1 MKKIFFA
8 LVAILGLWSCVQEE
22 LPLGGNTIGSGE
34 GGYVELSVGVVL
46 PDMKEA
52 TRTMAVPAIERLH
65 LLVFDDNGLL
75 SEAVNAELDTT
86 QNTEWGETSA
96 PTYFKVKLARTDYK
110 RTIHFVAN
118 SPIANVKEYPMSTE
132 GNILTSLVV
141 SGQQDAYWQRVVLPY
156 GITGEQDKDDDGNVI
171 YVPTDDVKA
180 ALSNV
185 PLVRNNSRV
194 KVVNGLTSDSNKKQ
208 LADLQFVLVNIPA
221 SGTVVPFNNNS
232 GEFVNF
238 TADTNY
244 TALDAANY
252 DGFEPANRDLINN
265 TFTGG
270 ALNCENGTDWVTATA
285 DDNSGYQYLYE
296 RNQKL
301 EPAYVIVRGK
311 YDKDTAPTYYKID
324 IINSEGVSYNLLR
337 NIQYTV
343 NITNV
348 LGSGFATAEEAYNA
362 GPTNNLNFS
371 VETKNLLNLSDGESA
386 FYVEYT
392 QKVINQSGAT
402 VTLRYRYVTDL
413 STGAN
418 NSDAVVITK
427 GDGEVISGDIA
438 DGDGTTDDDGWNTMS
453 FTAGTIPAEGES
465 AKTQIV
471 TLTAGSFARNVE
483 FILTR
488 PYTLK
493 LDVPTKV
500 AAELGTP
507 VAATLELE
515 ERLPMGIFPLE
526 FVVVAENN
534 SLSPDATLNTLP
546 VVTGVNVDGTPG
558 GQHFGYKVT
567 YEWDQYYTVSGSVES
582 YNTIIPL
589 YFKTNMANSA
599 PEVGSADGTDC
610 YAYNQYHSCIPD
622 EFFNGDLYALS
633 LELAQTSVQYGQN
646 REIKATLRLPESIA
660 DADWTNNQYLD
671 FAINDS
677 NSTLELINV
686 ENGAQKVTIDGVTY
700 VRVLKS
706 TFDGGTRAFPL
717 TFKTTKFV
725 SATTITASND
735 NFTQA
740 SATLTNTGFGT
751 LGIEVTEGASL
762 LPGAG
767 QTVAV
772 AVTVPADAEAAFD
785 ENNELELTLTT
796 SAAYLA
802 NPETRASISGSG
814 TNFTV
819 VVSKDEYDNANG
831 STYNFAFTTTDGNTA
846 ATRTITVS
854 HPYLD
859 SASDQTTTAK
869 AAFTLTLSSTT
880 TTNAT
885 NGSVIHGSG
894 ENVTVTVTLP
904 DGLPASFFVDNALTF
919 NMSASSQYSD
929 FGGTNSGGDTLDSM
943 SKSASI
949 SKADYDSGIRIVEFK
964 MTTTTENVGYR
975 SFLSTSAKTTTITV
989 SNSNFDSKQVTFR
1002 TDGNTSDY

>member
-1 MKKIFFA
+1 MVTMKKIFFA
-8 LVAILGLWSCVQEE
+8 LVAIFGLWSCVQEE
-22 LPLGGNTIGSGE
+22 LPAGGNTVGSGE

-52 TRTMAVPAIERLH
+52 TRTMAAPAIERLH

-118 SPIANVKEYPMSTE
+118 SPIANVMDYPMSTE

-141 SGQQDAYWQRVVLPY
+141 SGEQDAYWQRVVLPN
-156 GITGEQDKDDDGNVI
+156 GITGTQGKDANDNVI
-171 YVPTDDVKA
+171 YVPTDEVKA

-194 KVVNGLTSDSNKKQ
+194 KVVNALTSDKKQ
-208 LADLQFVLVNIPA
+208 LRELAFVLVNIPA

-238 TADTNY
+238 TADTDY

-270 ALNCENGTDWVTATA
+270 VLNCENGTAWVTATA
-285 DDNSGYQYLYE
+285 DVNSGYHYLYE

-301 EPAYVIVRGK
+301 EPAYVIVRGI
-311 YDKDTAPTYYKID
+311 YDTDTTPTYYKID

-493 LDVPTKV
+493 LDVPDKV
-500 AAELGTP
+500 GDNLGSS
-507 VAATLELE
+507 VISSLILE

-534 SLSPDATLNTLP
+534 SLSPDAELNTLP
-546 VVTGVNVDGTPG
+546 VVTGVKVDGTPG

-567 YEWDQYYTVSGSVES
+567 YEWDQYYTVSGGVES
-582 YNTIIPL
+582 YNTTIPL
-589 YFKTNMANSA
+589 YFKTNMAQSS
-599 PEVGSADGTDC
+599 PLYTEKSTVEGIDC
-610 YAYNQYHSCIPD
+610 YAYNQYHSIAND
-622 EFFNGDLYALS
+622 EYWIHKLYGLS
-633 LELAQTSVQYGQN
+633 LSVSNFTESTATTSFQLNTSNQTVTWPDSGYFDFDILSDHTLTNVTDINGVAVSGASIVN
-646 REIKATLRLPESIA
+646 SGKTLRITQA
-660 DADWTNNQYLD
+660 AYN
-671 FAINDS
+671 A
-677 NSTLELINV
+677 
-686 ENGAQKVTIDGVTY
+686 
-700 VRVLKS
+700 VRNY
-706 TFDGGTRAFPL
+706 TL
-717 TFKTTKFV
+717 TF
-725 SATTITASND
+725 SAPNITGTTITISNAE
-735 NFTQA
+735 FGMA
-740 SATLTNTGFGT
+740 SATVQKPKVSWSIGNVSSRSGT
-751 LGIEVTEGASL
+751 ITITL
-762 LPGAG
+762 
-767 QTVAV
+767 
-772 AVTVPADAEAAFD
+772 ADAISFPVSVTITATEVS
-785 ENNELELTLTT
+785 NTTLTIGG
-796 SAAYLA
+796 
-802 NPETRASISGSG
+802 RSISTNGTYTIDLGSNGNTTVDIRATTTSYNG
-814 TNFTV
+814 TRRFTL
-819 VVSKDEYDNANG
+819 SLNGDNVDISPATITK
-831 STYNFAFTTTDGNTA
+831 TYN
-846 ATRTITVS
+846 
-854 HPYLD
+854 Y
-859 SASDQTTTAK
+859 
-869 AAFTLTLSSTT
+869 
-880 TTNAT
+880 
-885 NGSVIHGSG
+885 GSY
-894 ENVTVTVTLP
+894 
-904 DGLPASFFVDNALTF
+904 
-919 NMSASSQYSD
+919 Q
-929 FGGTNSGGDTLDSM
+929 
-943 SKSASI
+943 
-949 SKADYDSGIRIVEFK
+949 
-964 MTTTTENVGYR
+964 
-975 SFLSTSAKTTTITV
+975 
-989 SNSNFDSKQVTFR
+989 
-1002 TDGNTSDY
+1002 

>member
-1 MKKIFFA
+1 M
-8 LVAILGLWSCVQEE
+8 
-22 LPLGGNTIGSGE
+22 GGNPVGSGE

-52 TRTMAVPAIERLH
+52 TRTMAAPAIERLH

-75 SEAVNAELDTT
+75 SEAVNAELDTA

-118 SPIANVKEYPMSTE
+118 SPIANVIDYPMSTE

-141 SGQQDAYWQRVVLPY
+141 SGQQDAYWQRVVLPH
-156 GITGEQDKDDDGNVI
+156 GITGTQDKDVDDNVI
-171 YVPTDDVKA
+171 YVPTEEVKK

-194 KVVNGLTSDSNKKQ
+194 KVVNALTSDKKQ
-208 LADLQFVLVNIPA
+208 LRNLEFVLVNIPA

-238 TADTNY
+238 TDDTDY
-244 TALDAANY
+244 AALDAANY

-270 ALNCENGTDWVTATA
+270 ALNCENGTAWVTATA
-285 DDNSGYQYLYE
+285 DVNSGYHYLYE

-301 EPAYVIVRGK
+301 EPAYVIVRGI
-311 YDKDTAPTYYKID
+311 YDTDTTPTYYKID
-324 IINSEGVSYNLLR
+324 IINDKGVSYNLLR

-402 VTLRYRYVTDL
+402 VTLRYRYVTNL
-413 STGAN
+413 STSAN
-418 NSDAVVITK
+418 NTDAVVITK
-427 GDGEVISGDIA
+427 GEGEVISGDIA
-438 DGDGTTDDDGWNTMS
+438 DGDGTTDGDGWNTMS

-500 AAELGTP
+500 AAGLGSP

-546 VVTGVNVDGTPG
+546 VVTGLNVDGTPG

-567 YEWDQYYTVSGSVES
+567 YEWDQYYTVSGGVES

-589 YFKTNMANSA
+589 YFKTNMADSA

-610 YAYNQYHSCIPD
+610 YAYNQYHNIATD
-622 EFFNGDLYALS
+622 EFYNGDLYALS

-646 REIKATLRLPESIA
+646 REINATLRLPESIA
-660 DADWTNNQYLD
+660 GADWTNGQYLD
-671 FAINDS
+671 FAIKDS
-677 NSTLELINV
+677 NSTLKLINV
-686 ENGAQKVTIDGVTY
+686 ENGAQMVTIDGVTY

-706 TFDGGTRAFPL
+706 TFDGGTRVFPL
-717 TFKTTKFV
+717 TFNTTKFR

-740 SATLTNTGFGT
+740 SATLTNTGFGP
-751 LGIEVTEGASL
+751 LGIEVTEGDTL

-772 AVTVPADAEAAFD
+772 AVTVPAGAEAAF
-785 ENNELELTLTT
+785 ENNQLELTLTT

-802 NPETRASISGSG
+802 GPTTRASIDGSG
-814 TNFTV
+814 TIFKV
-819 VVSKDEYDNANG
+819 VVLKEEYNNATG
-831 STYNFAFTTTDGNTA
+831 STYSFDFTTTAGNTPGG
-846 ATRTITVS
+846 RTITVS
-854 HPYLD
+854 HPYDYLVK
-859 SASDQTTTAK
+859 AEATTTTSKYSSFPWSVTNSVASQGNGTLTLELPAGLSK
-869 AAFTLTLSSTT
+869 DMFPLTFKVRASTSYTEVTIAGTRLGSRTSRNSSGEKDLIVDYDTYSQNNTIGFTYSPRARGTNYSCSFTLTLTSDLFES
-880 TTNAT
+880 
-885 NGSVIHGSG
+885 
-894 ENVTVTVTLP
+894 P
-904 DGLPASFFVDNALTF
+904 DDITKT
-919 NMSASSQYSD
+919 Y
-929 FGGTNSGGDTLDSM
+929 SGGS
-943 SKSASI
+943 
-949 SKADYDSGIRIVEFK
+949 Y
-964 MTTTTENVGYR
+964 
-975 SFLSTSAKTTTITV
+975 
-989 SNSNFDSKQVTFR
+989 Q
-1002 TDGNTSDY
+1002 

>member
-1 MKKIFFA
+1 MVTMKKIFFA
-8 LVAILGLWSCVQEE
+8 LVAIFGLWSCVQEE
-22 LPLGGNTIGSGE
+22 LPAGGNTVGNGE

-52 TRTMAVPAIERLH
+52 TRTLAAPAIERLH

-75 SEAVNAELDTT
+75 SEAVNAELDTA
-86 QNTEWGETSA
+86 QNTEWGETSD

-118 SPIANVKEYPMSTE
+118 SPIANVMDYPMSTE

-141 SGQQDAYWQRVVLPY
+141 SGEQDAYWQRVVLPN
-156 GITGEQDKDDDGNVI
+156 GITGTQGKDANDNVI
-171 YVPTDDVKA
+171 YVPTDEVVN
-180 ALSNV
+180 ALTNV

-194 KVVNGLTSDSNKKQ
+194 KVVNALTSDKKQ
-208 LADLQFVLVNIPA
+208 LANLQFVLVNIPA

-232 GEFVNF
+232 GEFVDF
-238 TADTNY
+238 KDDTDY
-244 TALDAANY
+244 AALDAANY
-252 DGFEPANRDLINN
+252 DGFEPANRNLINN

-285 DDNSGYQYLYE
+285 DDNSGYHYLYE

-301 EPAYVIVRGK
+301 EPAYVIVRGI
-311 YDKDTAPTYYKID
+311 YDTDTTPTYYKID
-324 IINSEGVSYNLLR
+324 IINDKGESYNLLR

-438 DGDGTTDDDGWNTMS
+438 DGDDTTDGDGWNTMS

-500 AAELGTP
+500 AAELGKP

-567 YEWDQYYTVSGSVES
+567 YEWDQYYTVSGGVES

-589 YFKTNMANSA
+589 YFKTNMADSA

-610 YAYNQYHSCIPD
+610 YAYNQYHNIATD

-633 LELAQTSVQYGQN
+633 LELATASVQYGLN
-646 REIKATLRLPESIA
+646 REFKATLRLPESIA
-660 DADWTNNQYLD
+660 DADWTDGQYLD

-717 TFKTTKFV
+717 TFKTTKFI

-751 LGIEVTEGASL
+751 LAIEVTEGDTL

-772 AVTVPADAEAAFD
+772 DVTVPDGAEAAF
-785 ENNELELTLTT
+785 ENDQLELTLTT

-802 NPETRASISGSG
+802 DPETRAEISGSG
-814 TNFTV
+814 STTFKV
-819 VVSKDEYDNANG
+819 VVLKSEYNNATG
-831 STYNFAFTTTDGNTA
+831 STYSFDFTTTAGNTA

-859 SASDQTTTAK
+859 SASAQTTTSKHK
-869 AAFTLTLSSTT
+869 ATWTTDATSYTIARYADVDVKISVTLPTGLPESMFGTSGLVIQITGSVGTDVTLSAVSGSIITKSGNTGNNYIMTIPYATYLSSNVIHGDINVYNGRRDRSSTSFGFTLSSDDFDFDPS
-880 TTNAT
+880 
-885 NGSVIHGSG
+885 GSV
-894 ENVTVTVTLP
+894 
-904 DGLPASFFVDNALTF
+904 TF
-919 NMSASSQYSD
+919 NKAGDS
-929 FGGTNSGGDTLDSM
+929 TNF
-943 SKSASI
+943 
-949 SKADYDSGIRIVEFK
+949 IR
-964 MTTTTENVGYR
+964 
-975 SFLSTSAKTTTITV
+975 
-989 SNSNFDSKQVTFR
+989 Q
-1002 TDGNTSDY
+1002 

>member
-1 MKKIFFA
+1 M
-8 LVAILGLWSCVQEE
+8 
-22 LPLGGNTIGSGE
+22 GGNIVGNGE

-52 TRTMAVPAIERLH
+52 TRTLAAPAIERLH

-118 SPIANVKEYPMSTE
+118 SPIDNVTAYPMSTE

-141 SGQQDAYWQRVVLPY
+141 SGDQDAYWQRVVLPN
-156 GITGEQDKDDDGNVI
+156 GITGTQGKDANDNVI
-171 YVPTDDVKA
+171 YVPTDEVKK
-180 ALSNV
+180 ALTNV

-194 KVVNGLTSDSNKKQ
+194 KVVNALTSDKKQ

-221 SGTVVPFNNNS
+221 SGTVVPFNNNT

-238 TADTNY
+238 KDDTDY
-244 TALDAANY
+244 AALDAANY

-270 ALNCENGTDWVTATA
+270 VLNCENGTNWVTATA
-285 DDNSGYQYLYE
+285 DDNSGYHYLYE

-301 EPAYVIVRGK
+301 EPAYVIVRGR
-311 YDKDTAPTYYKID
+311 YDNDATPTYYKID
-324 IINSEGVSYNLLR
+324 IINNKGESYNLLR

-402 VTLRYRYVTDL
+402 VTLRYRYITNL

-418 NSDAVVITK
+418 NSDAVTITTDD
-427 GDGEVISGDIA
+427 DGEVISGDIA
-438 DGDGTTDDDGWNTMS
+438 DGDGTTDGDGWNTMS
-453 FTAGTIPAEGES
+453 FTAGTIPAEGQS

-488 PYTLK
+488 PYTLR

-567 YEWDQYYTVSGSVES
+567 YEWDQYYTVSGGVES

-622 EFFNGDLYALS
+622 EFYNGDLYTLS
-633 LELAQTSVQYGQN
+633 LEPATTSVQYGLN

-660 DADWTNNQYLD
+660 DADWTNGQYLD

-717 TFKTTKFV
+717 TFKTTKFR

-751 LGIEVTEGASL
+751 LAIEVTEGATL
-762 LPGAG
+762 VPGAG

-772 AVTVPADAEAAFD
+772 DVTVPAGAEAAF
-785 ENNELELTLTT
+785 ENDQLELTLTT
-796 SAAYLA
+796 SAAYLED
-802 NPETRASISGSG
+802 PETRAEISGSG
-814 TNFTV
+814 STTFKV
-819 VVSKDEYDNANG
+819 VVPKSEYNNATG
-831 STYNFAFTTTDGNTA
+831 STYSFDFTTTAGNTVG
-846 ATRTITVS
+846 TRTITVS
-854 HPYLD
+854 HPYDYMVKAEATTTTSKYSSFPWSVTNSVASQGSGTLTLELPTGLSED
-859 SASDQTTTAK
+859 MFPLTFEVSASTQYAQVTIAGTTLGNRNSYTSSGEKDLIVDYDTYRQSNIVEFTYSPRARGTSYTCK
-869 AAFTLTLSSTT
+869 FTLTLTSDLFES
-880 TTNAT
+880 
-885 NGSVIHGSG
+885 
-894 ENVTVTVTLP
+894 P
-904 DGLPASFFVDNALTF
+904 DAIT
-919 NMSASSQYSD
+919 MTYS
-929 FGGTNSGGDTLDSM
+929 
-943 SKSASI
+943 
-949 SKADYDSGIRIVEFK
+949 R
-964 MTTTTENVGYR
+964 
-975 SFLSTSAKTTTITV
+975 V
-989 SNSNFDSKQVTFR
+989 S
-1002 TDGNTSDY
+1002 GNTYTFQL

>member
-8 LVAILGLWSCVQEE
+8 LVAIFGLWSCVQEE
-22 LPLGGNTIGSGE
+22 LPAGGNTVGNGE

-52 TRTMAVPAIERLH
+52 TRTLAAPAIERLH

-75 SEAVNAELDTT
+75 SEAVNAELDTA
-86 QNTEWGETSA
+86 QNTEWGETSD

-118 SPIANVKEYPMSTE
+118 SPIANVMEYPMSTE

-141 SGQQDAYWQRVVLPY
+141 SGEQDAYWQRVVLPN
-156 GITGEQDKDDDGNVI
+156 GITGEQGKDDNDNVI
-171 YVPTDDVKA
+171 YVPTDEVKA

-194 KVVNGLTSDSNKKQ
+194 KVVNALTSDKKQ
-208 LADLQFVLVNIPA
+208 LRDLEFVLVNIPA

-232 GEFVNF
+232 GEFVDF
-238 TADTNY
+238 TDDTDY
-244 TALDAANY
+244 DALDAANY

-270 ALNCENGTDWVTATA
+270 NLNCENGTAWVTATA
-285 DDNSGYQYLYE
+285 ANADSGYHYLYE

-301 EPAYVIVRGK
+301 EPAYVIVRGI
-311 YDKDTAPTYYKID
+311 YDTDTTPTYYKID

-413 STGAN
+413 STGDN
-418 NSDAVVITK
+418 DSDAVKITTDD
-427 GDGEVISGDIA
+427 DGEVISGDIA
-438 DGDGTTDDDGWNTMS
+438 NGYDTTDGDGWNTMS
-453 FTAGTIPAEGES
+453 FTAGTIPAEGQS

-567 YEWDQYYTVSGSVES
+567 YEWDQYYTVSGGVES

-622 EFFNGDLYALS
+622 EFYNGDLYTLS
-633 LELAQTSVQYGQN
+633 LEPATTSVQYGLN

-660 DADWTNNQYLD
+660 DPDWTNGQYLD

-717 TFKTTKFV
+717 TFKTTKFR

-735 NFTQA
+735 NFKQA

-751 LGIEVTEGASL
+751 LAIEVTDDTL

-772 AVTVPADAEAAFD
+772 AVTVPAGAEAAFESD
-785 ENNELELTLTT
+785 KLELTLTT
-796 SAAYLA
+796 SAAYLE
-802 NPETRASISGSG
+802 NPETRAEISGSG
-814 TNFTV
+814 STTFKV
-819 VVSKDEYDNANG
+819 VVPIGEYNNTTG
-831 STYNFAFTTTDGNTA
+831 STYNFAFTTTAGNTVG
-846 ATRTITVS
+846 TRTITVS
-854 HPYLD
+854 HPYD
-859 SASDQTTTAK
+859 YMVK
-869 AAFTLTLSSTT
+869 AEATT
-880 TTNAT
+880 TTSKYKAT
-885 NGSVIHGSG
+885 WTTDATSYTIERYADVDVEIS
-894 ENVTVTVTLP
+894 VTLP
-904 DGLPASFFVDNALTF
+904 TGLPESMFGTSGLVIQITGSVGTNVGLSPVSGSIITRSGYTGNNYIMTIPYATYKISNTVTGTINVSNDRKLSSSTSFGFALSSDDFDFDPSGRVTF
-919 NMSASSQYSD
+919 NKAGSSSV
-929 FGGTNSGGDTLDSM
+929 FT
-943 SKSASI
+943 
-949 SKADYDSGIRIVEFK
+949 
-964 MTTTTENVGYR
+964 
-975 SFLSTSAKTTTITV
+975 
-989 SNSNFDSKQVTFR
+989 KQE
-1002 TDGNTSDY
+1002 

>member
-1 MKKIFFA
+1 M
-8 LVAILGLWSCVQEE
+8 
-22 LPLGGNTIGSGE
+22 GGNTIGSGE

-52 TRTMAVPAIERLH
+52 TRTLAAPAIERLH

-75 SEAVNAELDTT
+75 SEAVNAELDTA

-118 SPIANVKEYPMSTE
+118 SPIANVMDYPMSTE

-141 SGQQDAYWQRVVLPY
+141 SGEQDAYWQRVVLPN
-156 GITGEQDKDDDGNVI
+156 GITGTQGKDDNNNVI

-238 TADTNY
+238 TADTDY

-270 ALNCENGTDWVTATA
+270 NLNCENSTDWVTATA
-285 DDNSGYQYLYE
+285 DDNSGYHYLYE

-301 EPAYVIVRGK
+301 EPAYVIVRGR
-311 YDKDTAPTYYKID
+311 YDNDTAPTYYKID

-402 VTLRYRYVTDL
+402 VTLRYRYVTNL

-418 NSDAVVITK
+418 NSDAVKITTDD
-427 GDGEVISGDIA
+427 DGEVISGDIA
-438 DGDGTTDDDGWNTMS
+438 NGYDTTDSDGWNTMS

-488 PYTLK
+488 PYTLR
-493 LDVPTKV
+493 LDVPDKV
-500 AAELGTP
+500 GDNLGSSIISS
-507 VAATLELE
+507 LILE

-534 SLSPDATLNTLP
+534 SLSPDAELNTLP
-546 VVTGVNVDGTPG
+546 VVTGVKVDGTPG

-567 YEWDQYYTVSGSVES
+567 YEWDQYYTVSGGVES
-582 YNTIIPL
+582 YNTTIPL
-589 YFKTNMANSA
+589 YFKTNMAQSS
-599 PEVGSADGTDC
+599 PLYTEKSTVEGIDC
-610 YAYNQYHSCIPD
+610 YAYNQYHSIAND
-622 EFFNGDLYALS
+622 EYWIHKLYGLS
-633 LELAQTSVQYGQN
+633 LSVSNFTESTATTSFQLNTSNQTVTWPDSGYFDFDILSDHTLIGVTDSNGNPVSGASYVNSG
-646 REIKATLRLPESIA
+646 KTLRITQA
-660 DADWTNNQYLD
+660 AYNAARNYT
-671 FAINDS
+671 
-677 NSTLELINV
+677 
-686 ENGAQKVTIDGVTY
+686 
-700 VRVLKS
+700 
-706 TFDGGTRAFPL
+706 L
-717 TFKTTKFV
+717 TF
-725 SATTITASND
+725 SAPSITGTTITISNAE
-735 NFTQA
+735 FGMA
-740 SATLTNTGFGT
+740 SATVQKPKVSWSIGNVSGNSGT
-751 LGIEVTEGASL
+751 ITFTLADATSFPVSVTITATEVTR
-762 LPGAG
+762 
-767 QTVAV
+767 T
-772 AVTVPADAEAAFD
+772 
-785 ENNELELTLTT
+785 TLTIGGESIST
-796 SAAYLA
+796 NGTYTIDLGSNGNTTVNIRATTNGNGTRRFTLSLKGD
-802 NPETRASISGSG
+802 NVDISPETITKTYQSYGYGGS
-814 TNFTV
+814 
-819 VVSKDEYDNANG
+819 Y
-831 STYNFAFTTTDGNTA
+831 
-846 ATRTITVS
+846 
-854 HPYLD
+854 
-859 SASDQTTTAK
+859 Q
-869 AAFTLTLSSTT
+869 
-880 TTNAT
+880 
-885 NGSVIHGSG
+885 
-894 ENVTVTVTLP
+894 
-904 DGLPASFFVDNALTF
+904 
-919 NMSASSQYSD
+919 
-929 FGGTNSGGDTLDSM
+929 
-943 SKSASI
+943 
-949 SKADYDSGIRIVEFK
+949 
-964 MTTTTENVGYR
+964 
-975 SFLSTSAKTTTITV
+975 
-989 SNSNFDSKQVTFR
+989 
-1002 TDGNTSDY
+1002 

>member
-1 MKKIFFA
+1 MVTMKKIFFA
-8 LVAILGLWSCVQEE
+8 LVAIFGLWSCVQEE
-22 LPLGGNTIGSGE
+22 LPAGGNTVGSGE
-34 GGYVELSVGVVL
+34 GGYVEVGFSVVL

-52 TRTMAVPAIERLH
+52 TRTLAAPAIERLH

-118 SPIANVKEYPMSTE
+118 SPIANVIDYPMSTE

-141 SGQQDAYWQRVVLPY
+141 SGQQDAYWQRVVLPN
-156 GITGEQDKDDDGNVI
+156 GITGTQDTDDNGNVI
-171 YVPTDDVKA
+171 YVPTDEVKA

-238 TADTNY
+238 TADTDY

-270 ALNCENGTDWVTATA
+270 NLNCENSTDWVTATA
-285 DDNSGYQYLYE
+285 DDNSGYHYLYE

-301 EPAYVIVRGK
+301 EPAYVIVRGR
-311 YDKDTAPTYYKID
+311 YDNDTAPTYYKID

-402 VTLRYRYVTDL
+402 VTLRYRYVTNL

-418 NSDAVVITK
+418 NTDAVTITK

-438 DGDGTTDDDGWNTMS
+438 DGDSTTDGDGWNTMS

-488 PYTLK
+488 PYTLR

-567 YEWDQYYTVSGSVES
+567 YEWDQYYTVSGGVES

-622 EFFNGDLYALS
+622 EFFNGDLYTLS
-633 LELAQTSVQYGQN
+633 LELATTSVQYGQN

-660 DADWTNNQYLD
+660 DTDWTNGQYLD
-671 FAINDS
+671 FAIKDS

-700 VRVLKS
+700 VRVLKT
-706 TFDGGTRAFPL
+706 TFAGGTRAFPL
-717 TFKTTKFV
+717 TFNTTKFR

-751 LGIEVTEGASL
+751 LGISVTEGATL
-762 LPGAG
+762 VPGAG
-767 QTVAV
+767 QSVAV
-772 AVTVPADAEAAFD
+772 AVTVPAGAEAAFESD
-785 ENNELELTLTT
+785 KLELTLTT
-796 SAAYLA
+796 SAAYLDLA
-802 NPETRASISGSG
+802 TRAATIEKTSN
-814 TNFTV
+814 TTFKV
-819 VVSKDEYDNANG
+819 VVPKSDYDNG
-831 STYNFAFTTTDGNTA
+831 TREFTFTFTTTAGNTVG
-846 ATRTITVS
+846 TRTITVS
-854 HPYLD
+854 HPYD
-859 SASDQTTTAK
+859 YMVK
-869 AAFTLTLSSTT
+869 AEATT
-880 TTNAT
+880 TTSKYSIDWTMPQTITNSNSTTSTVTINLPESAKNAT
-885 NGSVIHGSG
+885 YPLEFTLSLTNLSNST
-894 ENVTVTVTLP
+894 TVYVNNT
-904 DGLPASFFVDNALTF
+904 
-919 NMSASSQYSD
+919 Q
-929 FGGTNSGGDTLDSM
+929 
-943 SKSASI
+943 I
-949 SKADYDSGIRIVEFK
+949 
-964 MTTTTENVGYR
+964 TT
-975 SFLSTSAKTTTITV
+975 STSYTLTVESYPSNGEVQFTIRAYNRNSTNRRFTIQLSSDLFETLTTSYLKTT
-989 SNSNFDSKQVTFR
+989 SNGNFEKQ
-1002 TDGNTSDY
+1002 

>member
-1 MKKIFFA
+1 MVTMKKIFFA

-22 LPLGGNTIGSGE
+22 LPAGGNTVGSGE

-52 TRTMAVPAIERLH
+52 TRTLAAPAIERLH

-75 SEAVNAELDTT
+75 SEAVNAELDTA
-86 QNTEWGETSA
+86 QNTEWGETSD

-118 SPIANVKEYPMSTE
+118 SPIDNVTAYPMSTE

-141 SGQQDAYWQRVVLPY
+141 SGEQDAYWQRVVLPN
-156 GITGEQDKDDDGNVI
+156 GITGTQGKDANDNVI
-171 YVPTDDVKA
+171 YVPTEEVVN

-194 KVVNGLTSDSNKKQ
+194 KVVNALTSDKKQ
-208 LADLQFVLVNIPA
+208 LANLQFVLVNIPA

-238 TADTNY
+238 TADTDY
-244 TALDAANY
+244 AELDAANY

-270 ALNCENGTDWVTATA
+270 NLNCENGTAWVTATA
-285 DDNSGYQYLYE
+285 ANADSGYHYLYE

-301 EPAYVIVRGK
+301 EPAYVIVRGQ
-311 YDKDTAPTYYKID
+311 YDTDTTPTYYKID
-324 IINSEGVSYNLLR
+324 IINDKGESYNLLR

-402 VTLRYRYVTDL
+402 VTLRYRYITDL

-418 NSDAVVITK
+418 KTDDVVITK
-427 GDGEVISGDIA
+427 GNGEVISGDIA
-438 DGDGTTDDDGWNTMS
+438 DGDDTTDGDGWNTMS

-488 PYTLK
+488 PYTLR

-567 YEWDQYYTVSGSVES
+567 YEWDQYYTVSGGVES

-589 YFKTNMANSA
+589 YFKTNMADSA

-610 YAYNQYHSCIPD
+610 YAYNQYHNIATD

-633 LELAQTSVQYGQN
+633 LELATASVQYGLN
-646 REIKATLRLPESIA
+646 REFKATLRLPESIA
-660 DADWTNNQYLD
+660 DADWTDGQYLD

-751 LGIEVTEGASL
+751 LGISVTEGDTL

-772 AVTVPADAEAAFD
+772 AVTVPAGAEAAF
-785 ENNELELTLTT
+785 ENDQLELTLTT
-796 SAAYLA
+796 SAAYLE

-814 TNFTV
+814 TTFKV
-819 VVSKDEYDNANG
+819 VVLKDEYNNATG
-831 STYNFAFTTTDGNTA
+831 STYSFAFTTTAGNTPGE
-846 ATRTITVS
+846 RSITVS

-859 SASDQTTTAK
+859 SAEATTTTSKYSSFPWSVTNSVASQGSGTLTLELP
-869 AAFTLTLSSTT
+869 AGLSEDMFPLTFEVNASAQYAQVTIAGTTLGSRNSSNSSGETELIVEYDTYIQNNTIGFTYSPRARGTNYTCTFTLTLTSDLFES
-880 TTNAT
+880 
-885 NGSVIHGSG
+885 
-894 ENVTVTVTLP
+894 P
-904 DGLPASFFVDNALTF
+904 DAIT
-919 NMSASSQYSD
+919 MTYS
-929 FGGTNSGGDTLDSM
+929 
-943 SKSASI
+943 
-949 SKADYDSGIRIVEFK
+949 R
-964 MTTTTENVGYR
+964 
-975 SFLSTSAKTTTITV
+975 V
-989 SNSNFDSKQVTFR
+989 S
-1002 TDGNTSDY
+1002 GNTYTFQL

>member
-8 LVAILGLWSCVQEE
+8 LVAIFGLWSCVQEE
-22 LPLGGNTIGSGE
+22 LPAGGNTVGNGE

-52 TRTMAVPAIERLH
+52 TRTLAAPAIERLH

-75 SEAVNAELDTT
+75 SEAVNAELDTA
-86 QNTEWGETSA
+86 QNTEWGETSE

-118 SPIANVKEYPMSTE
+118 SPIDNVMDYPMSTE

-141 SGQQDAYWQRVVLPY
+141 SGEQDAYWQRVVLPN
-156 GITGEQDKDDDGNVI
+156 GITGTQGKDANDNVI
-171 YVPTDDVKA
+171 YVPTDEVKA

-194 KVVNGLTSDSNKKQ
+194 KVVNALTSDKKQ
-208 LADLQFVLVNIPA
+208 LANLQFVLVNIPA

-238 TADTNY
+238 KDDTDY
-244 TALDAANY
+244 AALDAANY

-270 ALNCENGTDWVTATA
+270 ILNCENGTDWVTATA
-285 DDNSGYQYLYE
+285 DVNSGYHYLYE

-301 EPAYVIVRGK
+301 EPAYVIVCGT
-311 YDKDTAPTYYKID
+311 YDTDTTPTYYKID
-324 IINSEGVSYNLLR
+324 IINDKGVSYNLLR

-343 NITNV
+343 EITNV

-402 VTLRYRYVTDL
+402 VTLRYRYITDL

-567 YEWDQYYTVSGSVES
+567 YEWDQYYTVSGGVES

-589 YFKTNMANSA
+589 YFKTNMADSA

-610 YAYNQYHSCIPD
+610 YAYNQYHNIATD

-633 LELAQTSVQYGQN
+633 LELATTSVQYGLN
-646 REIKATLRLPESIA
+646 REFKATLRLPESIA
-660 DADWTNNQYLD
+660 DADWTDGQYLD

-717 TFKTTKFV
+717 TFKTTKFI

-751 LGIEVTEGASL
+751 LAIEVTEGDTL

-772 AVTVPADAEAAFD
+772 DVTVPAGAEAAF
-785 ENNELELTLTT
+785 ENDQLELTLTT
-796 SAAYLA
+796 SAAYLE
-802 NPETRASISGSG
+802 NPETRATISGSG
-814 TNFTV
+814 STTFKV
-819 VVSKDEYDNANG
+819 VVQKSEYDNANG

-854 HPYLD
+854 HPYDYLV
-859 SASDQTTTAK
+859 K
-869 AAFTLTLSSTT
+869 AEATT
-880 TTNAT
+880 TTSKYSIDWTMPQSITNSSNNSTTSTVTINLPESAKNAT
-885 NGSVIHGSG
+885 YPL
-894 ENVTVTVTLP
+894 EFTL
-904 DGLPASFFVDNALTF
+904 SLT
-919 NMSASSQYSD
+919 
-929 FGGTNSGGDTLDSM
+929 
-943 SKSASI
+943 SI
-949 SKADYDSGIRIVEFK
+949 SGSTYVYVNNTQITTSSSYTLTVESYPSNGEVQFTIRAYNNS
-964 MTTTTENVGYR
+964 TGTR
-975 SFLSTSAKTTTITV
+975 SFTIQLSSDLFETLTTSYSKTSRTG
-989 SNSNFDSKQVTFR
+989 NFVKQ
-1002 TDGNTSDY
+1002 

>member
-1 MKKIFFA
+1 M
-8 LVAILGLWSCVQEE
+8 
-22 LPLGGNTIGSGE
+22 GGNTVGNGE
-34 GGYVELSVGVVL
+34 GGYVEVGFSVVL

-52 TRTMAVPAIERLH
+52 TRTLAAPAIDRLH

-75 SEAVNAELDTT
+75 SEAVNAELDTA

-118 SPIANVKEYPMSTE
+118 SPIANVMEYPMSTE

-141 SGQQDAYWQRVVLPY
+141 SGQQDAYWQRVVLPN
-156 GITGEQDKDDDGNVI
+156 GITGTQGKDANNNVI
-171 YVPTDDVKA
+171 YVPTAEVKE

-194 KVVNGLTSDSNKKQ
+194 KVVNALTSDKKQ
-208 LADLQFVLVNIPA
+208 LRELAFVLVNIPA

-238 TADTNY
+238 TADTDY

-270 ALNCENGTDWVTATA
+270 NLNCENGTAWVTATA
-285 DDNSGYQYLYE
+285 DVNSGYHYLYE

-301 EPAYVIVRGK
+301 EPAYVIVRGI
-311 YDKDTAPTYYKID
+311 YDTDTTPTYYKID
-324 IINSEGVSYNLLR
+324 IINNEGVSYNLLR

-402 VTLRYRYVTDL
+402 VTLRYRYVTNL
-413 STGAN
+413 STGDDN
-418 NSDAVVITK
+418 TDAVVITK
-427 GDGEVISGDIA
+427 GVGEVISGDIA
-438 DGDGTTDDDGWNTMS
+438 DGDGTTDGDGWNTMS

-546 VVTGVNVDGTPG
+546 VVTGVNADGTPG

-567 YEWDQYYTVSGSVES
+567 YEWDQYYTVSGGVES

-622 EFFNGDLYALS
+622 EFYNGDLYTLS
-633 LELAQTSVQYGQN
+633 LELATTSVQYGQN

-660 DADWTNNQYLD
+660 DPDWTNEYLD

-700 VRVLKS
+700 VRVLKT

-717 TFKTTKFV
+717 TFNTTKFR

-751 LGIEVTEGASL
+751 LAIEVTEQL

-772 AVTVPADAEAAFD
+772 DVTVPAGAEAAFESD
-785 ENNELELTLTT
+785 KLELTLTT
-796 SAAYLA
+796 SAAYLE
-802 NPETRASISGSG
+802 NPETRAEISGSG
-814 TNFTV
+814 STTFKV
-819 VVSKDEYDNANG
+819 VVLKSEYNNTTG
-831 STYNFAFTTTDGNTA
+831 STYSFAFTTTAGNTVG
-846 ATRTITVS
+846 TRTITVS
-854 HPYLD
+854 HPYD
-859 SASDQTTTAK
+859 YMVK
-869 AAFTLTLSSTT
+869 AEATT
-880 TTNAT
+880 TTSKYKAT
-885 NGSVIHGSG
+885 WTTDATSYTIERFADVDVEIS
-894 ENVTVTVTLP
+894 VTLP
-904 DGLPASFFVDNALTF
+904 TGLPESMFGTSGLVIQITGSVGTNVGLSPVSGSIITRSGYTGNNYIMTIPYATYKISNTVTGTINVSNDRKLSSSTSFGFALSSDDFDFDPSGRVTF
-919 NMSASSQYSD
+919 NKPGNSSVFTRQ
-929 FGGTNSGGDTLDSM
+929 
-943 SKSASI
+943 
-949 SKADYDSGIRIVEFK
+949 
-964 MTTTTENVGYR
+964 
-975 SFLSTSAKTTTITV
+975 
-989 SNSNFDSKQVTFR
+989 
-1002 TDGNTSDY
+1002 

>member
-1 MKKIFFA
+1 MVTMKKIFFA

-22 LPLGGNTIGSGE
+22 LPAGGNTVGNGE

-52 TRTMAVPAIERLH
+52 TRTLAAPAIKRLH

-75 SEAVNAELDTT
+75 SEAVNAELDTA
-86 QNTEWGETSA
+86 QNTEWGETSD

-118 SPIANVKEYPMSTE
+118 SPIANVMDYPMSTE

-141 SGQQDAYWQRVVLPY
+141 SGEQDAYWQRVVLPN
-156 GITGEQDKDDDGNVI
+156 GITGEQGKDANDNVI
-171 YVPTDDVKA
+171 YVPTEEVVN

-194 KVVNGLTSDSNKKQ
+194 KVINALTSDKKQ

-238 TADTNY
+238 TDSTGYAE
-244 TALDAANY
+244 LDAANY
-252 DGFEPANRDLINN
+252 DGFEPANRVLINN

-270 ALNCENGTDWVTATA
+270 NLNCKNGTNWVTATA
-285 DDNSGYQYLYE
+285 DVNSGYHYLYE

-301 EPAYVIVRGK
+301 EPAYVIVRGI
-311 YDKDTAPTYYKID
+311 YDTDTTPTYYKID
-324 IINSEGVSYNLLR
+324 IINDKGESYNLLR

-402 VTLRYRYVTDL
+402 VTLRYRYITDL
-413 STGAN
+413 STGADN
-418 NSDAVVITK
+418 TDAVVITK

-438 DGDGTTDDDGWNTMS
+438 DGNDTTDGDGWNTMS

-488 PYTLK
+488 PYTLR
-493 LDVPTKV
+493 LDVPDKV
-500 AAELGTP
+500 GDKLGSS
-507 VAATLELE
+507 VISSLILE

-567 YEWDQYYTVSGSVES
+567 YEWDQYYTVSGGVES

-589 YFKTNMANSA
+589 YFKTNMAQSS
-599 PEVGSADGTDC
+599 PLYTEKLTVEGIDC
-610 YAYNQYHSCIPD
+610 YAYNQYHSIANDEYWIHMLYGLRLAVSTYTESTATTSFQLNTSNQTITWPD
-622 EFFNGDLYALS
+622 SGYFDFDILSDHTLTNVTDSNGDTVSGAS
-633 LELAQTSVQYGQN
+633 IVNSG
-646 REIKATLRLPESIA
+646 KTLRITQTAYNAARNYTLTFSAPNILGTTIAINNAEFGAASATVQKPKVTWQFSGLESSSSGYSYMNSGDDYTLRISLPENVTAAQLSGLQIDVDSYRTTVRIA
-660 DADWTNNQYLD
+660 GNT
-671 FAINDS
+671 INDGGS
-677 NSTLELINV
+677 YILTITDTNIA
-686 ENGAQKVTIDGVTY
+686 NGYVDVT
-700 VRVLKS
+700 
-706 TFDGGTRAFPL
+706 
-717 TFKTTKFV
+717 V
-725 SATTITASND
+725 SATMG
-735 NFTQA
+735 
-740 SATLTNTGFGT
+740 NTYT
-751 LGIEVTEGASL
+751 GAY
-762 LPGAG
+762 
-767 QTVAV
+767 
-772 AVTVPADAEAAFD
+772 F
-785 ENNELELTLTT
+785 NLTLT
-796 SAAYLA
+796 
-802 NPETRASISGSG
+802 G
-814 TNFTV
+814 
-819 VVSKDEYDNANG
+819 
-831 STYNFAFTTTDGNTA
+831 
-846 ATRTITVS
+846 
-854 HPYLD
+854 
-859 SASDQTTTAK
+859 
-869 AAFTLTLSSTT
+869 
-880 TTNAT
+880 
-885 NGSVIHGSG
+885 
-894 ENVTVTVTLP
+894 P
-904 DGLPASFFVDNALTF
+904 DGVDMPSPLNF
-919 NMSASSQYSD
+919 
-929 FGGTNSGGDTLDSM
+929 
-943 SKSASI
+943 SI
-949 SKADYDSGIRIVEFK
+949 
-964 MTTTTENVGYR
+964 
-975 SFLSTSAKTTTITV
+975 
-989 SNSNFDSKQVTFR
+989 NSNRRYELID
-1002 TDGNTSDY
+1002 

>member
-1 MKKIFFA
+1 MVTMKKIFFA
-8 LVAILGLWSCVQEE
+8 LVAIFGLWSCVQEE
-22 LPLGGNTIGSGE
+22 LPAGGNTVGSGE

-52 TRTMAVPAIERLH
+52 TRSMTSPEITSLH

-75 SEAVNAELDTT
+75 SEAVNAELDTA
-86 QNTEWGETSA
+86 QNTEWGETSD

-118 SPIANVKEYPMSTE
+118 SPIDNVIDYPMSTE

-141 SGQQDAYWQRVVLPY
+141 SGEQDAYWQRVVLSN
-156 GITGEQDKDDDGNVI
+156 GITGTQGEDANGNVI
-171 YVPTDDVKA
+171 YVPTDEVKA

-185 PLVRNNSRV
+185 PLVRNYSRV
-194 KVVNGLTSDSNKKQ
+194 KVVNALTSDKKQ
-208 LADLQFVLVNIPA
+208 LRNLQFVLVNIPA

-238 TADTNY
+238 TADTDY
-244 TALDAANY
+244 AKLDEANY

-270 ALNCENGTDWVTATA
+270 ALNCENGTAWVTATA
-285 DDNSGYQYLYE
+285 DVNSGYHYLYE

-301 EPAYVIVRGK
+301 EPAYVIVSGI
-311 YDKDTAPTYYKID
+311 YDTDTTPTYYKID
-324 IINSEGVSYNLLR
+324 IINDKGESYNLLR

-402 VTLRYRYVTDL
+402 VTLRYRYITDL
-413 STGAN
+413 STGDDN
-418 NSDAVVITK
+418 TDAVVITK
-427 GDGEVISGDIA
+427 GEGEVISGDIA
-438 DGDGTTDDDGWNTMS
+438 DGDDTTDGDGWNTMS

-567 YEWDQYYTVSGSVES
+567 YEWDQYYTVSGGVES

-589 YFKTNMANSA
+589 YFKTNMADSA

-610 YAYNQYHSCIPD
+610 YAYNQYHNIATD
-622 EFFNGDLYALS
+622 EFYNGDLYALS
-633 LELAQTSVQYGQN
+633 LELASASVQYGLN
-646 REIKATLRLPESIA
+646 REINATLRLPESIA
-660 DADWTNNQYLD
+660 DADWTNGQYLD
-671 FAINDS
+671 FAINDI

-700 VRVLKS
+700 VRVLKT
-706 TFDGGTRAFPL
+706 TFVDDGIRAFSL
-717 TFKTTKFV
+717 TFKTTKFR

-751 LGIEVTEGASL
+751 LGIEVTEGDTL

-772 AVTVPADAEAAFD
+772 AVTVPAGAEAAFD

-796 SAAYLA
+796 SAAYLE

-814 TNFTV
+814 TTFKV
-819 VVSKDEYDNANG
+819 VVQKSEYDNNTG
-831 STYNFAFTTTDGNTA
+831 STYLFAFTTTAGNTA

-859 SASDQTTTAK
+859 SASATTTTSKHKITWTTDATSYTIERY
-869 AAFTLTLSSTT
+869 ADVDVEISVTLPTGLPESMFGTSGLEIQIAGSVGTNVTLSAVSGSIITRSGYTGNNYIMTIPYATYKISNTVTGTINVYNGRRDGSTTSFGFTLSSDDFDFDPS
-880 TTNAT
+880 
-885 NGSVIHGSG
+885 GSV
-894 ENVTVTVTLP
+894 
-904 DGLPASFFVDNALTF
+904 TF
-919 NMSASSQYSD
+919 N
-929 FGGTNSGGDTLDSM
+929 
-943 SKSASI
+943 
-949 SKADYDSGIRIVEFK
+949 KA
-964 MTTTTENVGYR
+964 
-975 SFLSTSAKTTTITV
+975 A
-989 SNSNFDSKQVTFR
+989 
-1002 TDGNTSDY
+1002 NTAVFTRQ

>member
-1 MKKIFFA
+1 M
-8 LVAILGLWSCVQEE
+8 
-22 LPLGGNTIGSGE
+22 GGNTVGSGE

-52 TRTMAVPAIERLH
+52 TRTLAAPAIKRLH

-75 SEAVNAELDTT
+75 SEAVNAELDTA
-86 QNTEWGETSA
+86 QNTEWGETSD

-118 SPIANVKEYPMSTE
+118 SPIANVMDYPMSTE

-141 SGQQDAYWQRVVLPY
+141 SGEQDAYWQRVVLPN
-156 GITGEQDKDDDGNVI
+156 GITGTQGKDANDNVI
-171 YVPTDDVKA
+171 YVPTDEVKK
-180 ALSNV
+180 ALTNV

-194 KVVNGLTSDSNKKQ
+194 KVVNALTEDKKQ
-208 LADLQFVLVNIPA
+208 LRNLEFVLVNIPA

-232 GEFVNF
+232 GEFVDF
-238 TADTNY
+238 KDDTDY
-244 TALDAANY
+244 AKLDAANY

-270 ALNCENGTDWVTATA
+270 ILNCENGTAWVTATA
-285 DDNSGYQYLYE
+285 DVNSGYHYLYE

-301 EPAYVIVRGK
+301 EPAYVIVRGI
-311 YDKDTAPTYYKID
+311 YDTDTTPTYYKID
-324 IINSEGVSYNLLR
+324 IINDKGESYNLLR

-402 VTLRYRYVTDL
+402 VTLRYRYVTNL

-418 NSDAVVITK
+418 NTDAVVITK

-438 DGDGTTDDDGWNTMS
+438 DGDGTTDGDGWNTMS
-453 FTAGTIPAEGES
+453 FTAGTIPAEGQS

-546 VVTGVNVDGTPG
+546 VVTGVNADGTPG

-567 YEWDQYYTVSGSVES
+567 YEWDQYYTVSGGVES

-622 EFFNGDLYALS
+622 EFYNGDLYALS
-633 LELAQTSVQYGQN
+633 LELATTSVQYGLN

-660 DADWTNNQYLD
+660 DPDWTNGQYLD

-717 TFKTTKFV
+717 TFKTTKFR

-751 LGIEVTEGASL
+751 LGISVTDDTL

-772 AVTVPADAEAAFD
+772 DVTVPAGAEAAF
-785 ENNELELTLTT
+785 ENDQLELTLTT
-796 SAAYLA
+796 SAAYLE
-802 NPETRASISGSG
+802 NPETRAEISGSG
-814 TNFTV
+814 STTFKV
-819 VVSKDEYDNANG
+819 VVPIGEYNNTTG
-831 STYNFAFTTTDGNTA
+831 STYSFDFTTTAGNTPGG
-846 ATRTITVS
+846 RTITVS
-854 HPYLD
+854 HPYDYMVKAEATTTTSKYSSFPWSVTNSVASQGSGTLTLELPTGLSED
-859 SASDQTTTAK
+859 MFPLTFEVSASTQYAQVTIAGTTLGNRNSYTSSGEKDLIVDYDTYRQSNIVEFTYSPRARGTSYTCK
-869 AAFTLTLSSTT
+869 FTLTLTSDLFES
-880 TTNAT
+880 
-885 NGSVIHGSG
+885 
-894 ENVTVTVTLP
+894 P
-904 DGLPASFFVDNALTF
+904 DAIT
-919 NMSASSQYSD
+919 MTYS
-929 FGGTNSGGDTLDSM
+929 
-943 SKSASI
+943 
-949 SKADYDSGIRIVEFK
+949 R
-964 MTTTTENVGYR
+964 
-975 SFLSTSAKTTTITV
+975 V
-989 SNSNFDSKQVTFR
+989 S
-1002 TDGNTSDY
+1002 GNTYTFQL

>member
-8 LVAILGLWSCVQEE
+8 LVAIFGLWSCVQEE
-22 LPLGGNTIGSGE
+22 LPAGGNTVGNGE

-52 TRTMAVPAIERLH
+52 TRTMAAPAIERLH

-75 SEAVNAELDTT
+75 SEAVNAELDTA
-86 QNTEWGETSA
+86 QNTEWGETSE

-118 SPIANVKEYPMSTE
+118 SPIANVMDYPMSTE

-141 SGQQDAYWQRVVLPY
+141 SGEQDAYWQRVVLPH
-156 GITGEQDKDDDGNVI
+156 GITGTQGEDANGNVI
-171 YVPTDDVKA
+171 YVPTDEVKE
-180 ALSNV
+180 ALTNV

-194 KVVNGLTSDSNKKQ
+194 KVVNALTSDKTQ
-208 LADLQFVLVNIPA
+208 LRELAFVLVNIPA

-238 TADTNY
+238 TADTDY
-244 TALDAANY
+244 AELDAANY

-270 ALNCENGTDWVTATA
+270 DLNCENSTAWVTATA
-285 DDNSGYQYLYE
+285 ANANSGYHYLYE

-301 EPAYVIVRGK
+301 EPAYVIVRGI
-311 YDKDTAPTYYKID
+311 YGTDTTPTYYKID
-324 IINSEGVSYNLLR
+324 IINDKGVSYNLLR

-348 LGSGFATAEEAYNA
+348 IGSGFATAEEAYNA

-402 VTLRYRYVTDL
+402 VTLRYRYITNL
-413 STGAN
+413 STSAN
-418 NSDAVVITK
+418 NTDAVVITK
-427 GDGEVISGDIA
+427 GEGEVISGDIA
-438 DGDGTTDDDGWNTMS
+438 DGDNTTDGYGWNTMS

-488 PYTLK
+488 PYTFK
-493 LDVPTKV
+493 LDVPKKV
-500 AAELGTP
+500 AAELGSP

-546 VVTGVNVDGTPG
+546 VVTGLNVDGTPG

-567 YEWDQYYTVSGSVES
+567 YEWDQYYSVSGSVES

-589 YFKTNMANSA
+589 YFKTNMADSA

-610 YAYNQYHSCIPD
+610 YAYNQYHNIATD
-622 EFFNGDLYALS
+622 EFYNGDLYALS
-633 LELAQTSVQYGQN
+633 LELASTSVQYGLN

-660 DADWTNNQYLD
+660 GADWTNGQYLD
-671 FAINDS
+671 FAIKDS
-677 NSTLELINV
+677 NSTLKLINV
-686 ENGAQKVTIDGVTY
+686 ENGAQMVTIDGVTY

-706 TFDGGTRAFPL
+706 TFDGGTRVFPL
-717 TFKTTKFV
+717 TFNTTKFR

-740 SATLTNTGFGT
+740 SATLTNTGLGT
-751 LGIEVTEGASL
+751 LGIEVTEGDTL

-772 AVTVPADAEAAFD
+772 EVTVPAGAEAAF
-785 ENNELELTLTT
+785 ENDKLELTLTT
-796 SAAYLA
+796 SAAYLE

-814 TNFTV
+814 TIFKV
-819 VVSKDEYDNANG
+819 VVQKSEYDNATG
-831 STYNFAFTTTDGNTA
+831 STYSFDFTTTAGNTA

-854 HPYLD
+854 HPYDYLEEA
-859 SASDQTTTAK
+859 SAQTTTSK
-869 AAFTLTLSSTT
+869 YSGMGWTLGTLT
-880 TTNAT
+880 
-885 NGSVIHGSG
+885 SG
-894 ENVTVTVTLP
+894 TSGNILISLP
-904 DGLPASFFVDNALTF
+904 TE
-919 NMSASSQYSD
+919 
-929 FGGTNSGGDTLDSM
+929 LD
-943 SKSASI
+943 
-949 SKADYDSGIRIVEFK
+949 DSLFPLR
-964 MTTTTENVGYR
+964 
-975 SFLSTSAKTTTITV
+975 LTITV
-989 SNSNFDSKQVTFR
+989 TAKSRTNLYINNSGNLGANSSVTIDVSKDAYDGSKTISVPITATATNSRQSSSFTISLASDILSSPSNIQKTKNSSSNSYQ
-1002 TDGNTSDY
+1002 

>member
-8 LVAILGLWSCVQEE
+8 LVAIFGLWSCVQEE
-22 LPLGGNTIGSGE
+22 LPAGGNTVGNGE

-52 TRTMAVPAIERLH
+52 TRTLAAPAIERLH

-86 QNTEWGETSA
+86 QNTEWGETSE

-118 SPIANVKEYPMSTE
+118 SPIANVMDYPMSTE

-141 SGQQDAYWQRVVLPY
+141 SGEQDAYWQRVVLPN
-156 GITGEQDKDDDGNVI
+156 GITGTQGKDANDNVI
-171 YVPTDDVKA
+171 YVPTDEVKK
-180 ALSNV
+180 ALTNV

-194 KVVNGLTSDSNKKQ
+194 KVVNALTSDKKQ
-208 LADLQFVLVNIPA
+208 LANLQFVLVNIPA

-238 TADTNY
+238 TADTDY

-270 ALNCENGTDWVTATA
+270 NLNCENGTAWVTATA
-285 DDNSGYQYLYE
+285 DDNSGYHYLYE

-301 EPAYVIVRGK
+301 EPAYVIVRGI
-311 YDKDTAPTYYKID
+311 YDTDTTPTYYKID

-418 NSDAVVITK
+418 NSDAVTITTDD
-427 GDGEVISGDIA
+427 DGEVISGDIA
-438 DGDGTTDDDGWNTMS
+438 NGYDTTDGDGWNTMS

-488 PYTLK
+488 PYTLR
-493 LDVPTKV
+493 LDVPDKV
-500 AAELGTP
+500 GDKLGSS
-507 VAATLELE
+507 VISSLILE

-534 SLSPDATLNTLP
+534 SLSPDAELNTLP

-567 YEWDQYYTVSGSVES
+567 YEWDQYYTVSGGVES
-582 YNTIIPL
+582 YNTTIPL
-589 YFKTNMANSA
+589 YFKTNMAQSS
-599 PEVGSADGTDC
+599 PLYTEKSTVEGIDC
-610 YAYNQYHSCIPD
+610 YAYNQYHSIANDEYWIHKLYGLSLSVSNFTESTATTSFQLNTSNQTITWPD
-622 EFFNGDLYALS
+622 SGYFDFDILSDHTLTGVTDSNGDAVIGAS
-633 LELAQTSVQYGQN
+633 IENGG
-646 REIKATLRLPESIA
+646 KTLRITQTA
-660 DADWTNNQYLD
+660 YNAARNYT
-671 FAINDS
+671 
-677 NSTLELINV
+677 
-686 ENGAQKVTIDGVTY
+686 
-700 VRVLKS
+700 
-706 TFDGGTRAFPL
+706 L
-717 TFKTTKFV
+717 TF
-725 SATTITASND
+725 SAPNITGTTITISNAE
-735 NFTQA
+735 FGMA
-740 SATLTNTGFGT
+740 SATVQKPKVSWSIGNVSSRSGT
-751 LGIEVTEGASL
+751 ITITL
-762 LPGAG
+762 
-767 QTVAV
+767 
-772 AVTVPADAEAAFD
+772 ADAISFPVSVTITATEVS
-785 ENNELELTLTT
+785 NTTLTIGG
-796 SAAYLA
+796 
-802 NPETRASISGSG
+802 RSISTNGTYTIDLGS
-814 TNFTV
+814 N
-819 VVSKDEYDNANG
+819 
-831 STYNFAFTTTDGNTA
+831 GNTTVDITA
-846 ATRTITVS
+846 TITS
-854 HPYLD
+854 NNG
-859 SASDQTTTAK
+859 TRR
-869 AAFTLTLSSTT
+869 FTLSLNGDNVDISP
-880 TTNAT
+880 AT
-885 NGSVIHGSG
+885 I
-894 ENVTVTVTLP
+894 TK
-904 DGLPASFFVDNALTF
+904 TF
-919 NMSASSQYSD
+919 NYGSYQ
-929 FGGTNSGGDTLDSM
+929 
-943 SKSASI
+943 
-949 SKADYDSGIRIVEFK
+949 
-964 MTTTTENVGYR
+964 
-975 SFLSTSAKTTTITV
+975 
-989 SNSNFDSKQVTFR
+989 
-1002 TDGNTSDY
+1002 

>member
-1 MKKIFFA
+1 M
-8 LVAILGLWSCVQEE
+8 
-22 LPLGGNTIGSGE
+22 GGNTVGNGE

-52 TRTMAVPAIERLH
+52 TRTMAAPAIERLH

-75 SEAVNAELDTT
+75 SEAVNAELDTA
-86 QNTEWGETSA
+86 QNTEWGETSD

-118 SPIANVKEYPMSTE
+118 SPIANVMDYPMSTE

-141 SGQQDAYWQRVVLPY
+141 SGEQDAYWQRVVLPN
-156 GITGEQDKDDDGNVI
+156 GITGTQGKDANDNVI
-171 YVPTDDVKA
+171 YVPTDEVVN

-194 KVVNGLTSDSNKKQ
+194 KVVNALNSDKKQ
-208 LADLQFVLVNIPA
+208 LADLRFVLVNIPA

-238 TADTNY
+238 TDSTGYAD
-244 TALDAANY
+244 LDAANY

-270 ALNCENGTDWVTATA
+270 DLNCENGTNWVTATA
-285 DDNSGYQYLYE
+285 DVNSGYHYLYE

-301 EPAYVIVRGK
+301 EPAYVIVRGI
-311 YDKDTAPTYYKID
+311 YDTDTTPTYYKID
-324 IINSEGVSYNLLR
+324 IINDRGESYNLLR

-402 VTLRYRYVTDL
+402 VTLRYRYITDL

-418 NSDAVVITK
+418 NTDAVVITK

-438 DGDGTTDDDGWNTMS
+438 DGDDTTDDDGWNTMS

-500 AAELGTP
+500 AAELGTS

-567 YEWDQYYTVSGSVES
+567 YEWDQYYTVSGGVES

-589 YFKTNMANSA
+589 YFKTNMADSA

-610 YAYNQYHSCIPD
+610 YAYNQYHNIATD
-622 EFFNGDLYALS
+622 EFYNGDLYALS
-633 LELAQTSVQYGQN
+633 LELATASVQYGLN

-660 DADWTNNQYLD
+660 DADWTDGQYLD

-751 LGIEVTEGASL
+751 LAIEVTEGDTL

-767 QTVAV
+767 QTVTV
-772 AVTVPADAEAAFD
+772 DVTVPAGAEAAF
-785 ENNELELTLTT
+785 ENDQLELTLTT
-796 SAAYLA
+796 SAAYLE
-802 NPETRASISGSG
+802 NPETRATISSSGS
-814 TNFTV
+814 TTFKV
-819 VVSKDEYDNANG
+819 VVLKDEYDNAAG
-831 STYNFAFTTTDGNTA
+831 STYSFAFTTTAGNTPGG
-846 ATRTITVS
+846 RTITVS

-859 SASDQTTTAK
+859 SASAQTTTSKYSSFPWSVTNSVASQGSGTLTLELPTGLSEDMFPLTFEVNASAQYAQVTIAGTTLGNRNSYTSSGEK
-869 AAFTLTLSSTT
+869 DLIVDYDTYRQSNIVEFTYSPRARGTSYTCKFTLTLTSDLFES
-880 TTNAT
+880 
-885 NGSVIHGSG
+885 
-894 ENVTVTVTLP
+894 P
-904 DGLPASFFVDNALTF
+904 DAIT
-919 NMSASSQYSD
+919 MTYS
-929 FGGTNSGGDTLDSM
+929 
-943 SKSASI
+943 
-949 SKADYDSGIRIVEFK
+949 R
-964 MTTTTENVGYR
+964 
-975 SFLSTSAKTTTITV
+975 V
-989 SNSNFDSKQVTFR
+989 S
-1002 TDGNTSDY
+1002 GNTYTFQL

>member
-8 LVAILGLWSCVQEE
+8 LVAIFGLWSCVQEE
-22 LPLGGNTIGSGE
+22 LPAGGNTVGNGE

-52 TRTMAVPAIERLH
+52 TRTLAAPAIERLH

-75 SEAVNAELDTT
+75 SEAVNAELDTA
-86 QNTEWGETSA
+86 QNTEWGETSE

-118 SPIANVKEYPMSTE
+118 SPIANVMDYPMSTE

-141 SGQQDAYWQRVVLPY
+141 SGEQDAYWQRVVLPN
-156 GITGEQDKDDDGNVI
+156 GITGTQGKDANDNVI
-171 YVPTDDVKA
+171 YVPTDEVVN

-194 KVVNGLTSDSNKKQ
+194 KVVNALTSDKKQ

-238 TADTNY
+238 TDSTGYAE
-244 TALDAANY
+244 LDAANY

-285 DDNSGYQYLYE
+285 DVNSGYHYLYE

-301 EPAYVIVRGK
+301 EPAYVIVSGI
-311 YDKDTAPTYYKID
+311 YDTDTTPTYYKID
-324 IINSEGVSYNLLR
+324 IINDKGESYNLLR

-343 NITNV
+343 KITNV

-402 VTLRYRYVTDL
+402 VTLRYRYITDL

-418 NSDAVVITK
+418 NTDAVVITK

-488 PYTLK
+488 PYTLR

-567 YEWDQYYTVSGSVES
+567 YEWDQYYTVSGGVES

-751 LGIEVTEGASL
+751 LGISVTEGATL
-762 LPGAG
+762 VPGAG

-772 AVTVPADAEAAFD
+772 AVTVPAGAEAAFD

-796 SAAYLA
+796 SAAYLE
-802 NPETRASISGSG
+802 NPETRATISGSG
-814 TNFTV
+814 TNFAV
-819 VVSKDEYDNANG
+819 VVSKDEYDNTNG

-859 SASDQTTTAK
+859 SASAQTVTK
-869 AAFTLTLSSTT
+869 KKGLTMKFVENNTSTT
-880 TTNAT
+880 EVTELSDGVDYYLLVELEETTNVELPISLVVSDLNNTTLMYNDTQNISNGTYEVSVAKGSKTCYVKLKAT
-885 NGSVIHGSG
+885 INTKTSYGSG
-894 ENVTVTVTLP
+894 DNYEDARYTITASVNDNYETVTLNMNGDRAGLPGNRTYHYNVTV
-904 DGLPASFFVDNALTF
+904 N
-919 NMSASSQYSD
+919 
-929 FGGTNSGGDTLDSM
+929 
-943 SKSASI
+943 
-949 SKADYDSGIRIVEFK
+949 
-964 MTTTTENVGYR
+964 
-975 SFLSTSAKTTTITV
+975 
-989 SNSNFDSKQVTFR
+989 
-1002 TDGNTSDY
+1002 

>member
-1 MKKIFFA
+1 MRKIFFA
-8 LVAILGLWSCVQEE
+8 LVAIFGLWSCVQEE
-22 LPLGGNTIGSGE
+22 LPAGGNTVGNGE

-52 TRTMAVPAIERLH
+52 TRTLAAPAIERLH

-75 SEAVNAELDTT
+75 SEAVNAELDTA
-86 QNTEWGETSA
+86 QNTEWGETSE

-118 SPIANVKEYPMSTE
+118 SPIANVMDYPMSTE

-141 SGQQDAYWQRVVLPY
+141 SGEQDAYWQRVVLPN
-156 GITGEQDKDDDGNVI
+156 GITGTQGKDANDNVI
-171 YVPTDDVKA
+171 YVPTDEVKA

-194 KVVNGLTSDSNKKQ
+194 KVVNALNSDKKQ
-208 LADLQFVLVNIPA
+208 LDNLQFVLVNIPA

-238 TADTNY
+238 TADTDY
-244 TALDAANY
+244 AALDAANY

-270 ALNCENGTDWVTATA
+270 ILNCENGTDWVTATA
-285 DDNSGYQYLYE
+285 DVNSGYHYLYE

-301 EPAYVIVRGK
+301 EPAYVIVSGI
-311 YDKDTAPTYYKID
+311 YDTDTTPTYYKID
-324 IINSEGVSYNLLR
+324 IINDKGESYNLLR

-343 NITNV
+343 HITNV

-402 VTLRYRYVTDL
+402 VTLRYRYITDL

-493 LDVPTKV
+493 LDVPDKV
-500 AAELGTP
+500 GDKLGSS
-507 VAATLELE
+507 VISSLILE

-567 YEWDQYYTVSGSVES
+567 YEWDQYYTVSGGVES

-589 YFKTNMANSA
+589 YFKTNMAQSS
-599 PEVGSADGTDC
+599 PLYTEKSTVEGIDC
-610 YAYNQYHSCIPD
+610 YAYNQYHSIANDEYWIHMLYGLRLAVSTYTESTATTSFQLNTSNQTITWPD
-622 EFFNGDLYALS
+622 SGYFDFDILSDHTLTNVTDSNGDTVSGAS
-633 LELAQTSVQYGQN
+633 IVNSG
-646 REIKATLRLPESIA
+646 KTLRITQTAYNAARNYTLTFSAPNILGTTIAINNAEFGAASATVQKPKVTWQFSGLESSSSGYNYMNSGVDYTLRISLPENVTAAQLSGLQIDVDSYRTTVRIA
-660 DADWTNNQYLD
+660 GNT
-671 FAINDS
+671 INDGGS
-677 NSTLELINV
+677 YILTITDTNIA
-686 ENGAQKVTIDGVTY
+686 NGYVDVT
-700 VRVLKS
+700 
-706 TFDGGTRAFPL
+706 
-717 TFKTTKFV
+717 V
-725 SATTITASND
+725 SATRGDTY
-735 NFTQA
+735 
-740 SATLTNTGFGT
+740 TGAYF
-751 LGIEVTEGASL
+751 
-762 LPGAG
+762 
-767 QTVAV
+767 
-772 AVTVPADAEAAFD
+772 
-785 ENNELELTLTT
+785 NLTLT
-796 SAAYLA
+796 
-802 NPETRASISGSG
+802 G
-814 TNFTV
+814 
-819 VVSKDEYDNANG
+819 
-831 STYNFAFTTTDGNTA
+831 
-846 ATRTITVS
+846 
-854 HPYLD
+854 
-859 SASDQTTTAK
+859 
-869 AAFTLTLSSTT
+869 
-880 TTNAT
+880 
-885 NGSVIHGSG
+885 
-894 ENVTVTVTLP
+894 P
-904 DGLPASFFVDNALTF
+904 DGIDLPPSLNF
-919 NMSASSQYSD
+919 QIRSD
-929 FGGTNSGGDTLDSM
+929 STRRYELLD
-943 SKSASI
+943 
-949 SKADYDSGIRIVEFK
+949 
-964 MTTTTENVGYR
+964 
-975 SFLSTSAKTTTITV
+975 
-989 SNSNFDSKQVTFR
+989 
-1002 TDGNTSDY
+1002 

>member
-1 MKKIFFA
+1 MVTMKKIFFA
-8 LVAILGLWSCVQEE
+8 LVAIFGLWSCVQEE
-22 LPLGGNTIGSGE
+22 LPAGGNTAGSGE

-52 TRTMAVPAIERLH
+52 TRTMAAPAIERLH

-75 SEAVNAELDTT
+75 SEAVNAELDTA
-86 QNTEWGETSA
+86 QNTEWGETSD

-118 SPIANVKEYPMSTE
+118 SPIANVMDYPMSTE

-141 SGQQDAYWQRVVLPY
+141 SGEQDAYWQRVVLPN
-156 GITGEQDKDDDGNVI
+156 GITGTQGKDANDNVI
-171 YVPTDDVKA
+171 YVPTDEVKK
-180 ALSNV
+180 ALTNV

-194 KVVNGLTSDSNKKQ
+194 KVVNALTSDKKQ
-208 LADLQFVLVNIPA
+208 LANLQFVLVNIPA

-238 TADTNY
+238 TADTDY

-270 ALNCENGTDWVTATA
+270 NLNCENGTAWVTATA
-285 DDNSGYQYLYE
+285 DDNSGYHYLYE

-301 EPAYVIVRGK
+301 EPAYVIVSGI
-311 YDKDTAPTYYKID
+311 YDTDTTPTYYKID

-402 VTLRYRYVTDL
+402 VTLRYRYITDL

-438 DGDGTTDDDGWNTMS
+438 DGDDTTDGDGWNTMS

-493 LDVPTKV
+493 LDVPDMVGDK
-500 AAELGTP
+500 LGSS
-507 VAATLELE
+507 VISSLILE

-534 SLSPDATLNTLP
+534 SLSPDAELNTLP

-567 YEWDQYYTVSGSVES
+567 YEWDQYYTVSGGVES
-582 YNTIIPL
+582 YNTTIPL
-589 YFKTNMANSA
+589 YFKTNMAQSS
-599 PEVGSADGTDC
+599 PLYTEKSTVEGIDC
-610 YAYNQYHSCIPD
+610 YAYNQYHSIANDEYWIHKLYGLSLSVSNFTESTATTSFQLNTSNQTITWPD
-622 EFFNGDLYALS
+622 SGYFDFDILSDHTLTGVTDSNGDAVIGAS
-633 LELAQTSVQYGQN
+633 IENGG
-646 REIKATLRLPESIA
+646 KTLRITQTAYNAARNYTLTFSAPNILG
-660 DADWTNNQYLD
+660 TTI
-671 FAINDS
+671 AIN
-677 NSTLELINV
+677 NAEF
-686 ENGAQKVTIDGVTY
+686 GA
-700 VRVLKS
+700 
-706 TFDGGTRAFPL
+706 
-717 TFKTTKFV
+717 
-725 SATTITASND
+725 
-735 NFTQA
+735 A
-740 SATLTNTGFGT
+740 SATVQKPKVTWQFSGLESSSSGYSYMTSGEDYTLRISLPENVTAAQLSGLQIDVESYRTIVRIAGNTINDDGSSTLTITDTNIANGY
-751 LGIEVTEGASL
+751 VD
-762 LPGAG
+762 
-767 QTVAV
+767 
-772 AVTVPADAEAAFD
+772 VTVRATRGTTYTGATFS
-785 ENNELELTLTT
+785 LTLT
-796 SAAYLA
+796 
-802 NPETRASISGSG
+802 G
-814 TNFTV
+814 
-819 VVSKDEYDNANG
+819 
-831 STYNFAFTTTDGNTA
+831 
-846 ATRTITVS
+846 
-854 HPYLD
+854 
-859 SASDQTTTAK
+859 
-869 AAFTLTLSSTT
+869 
-880 TTNAT
+880 
-885 NGSVIHGSG
+885 
-894 ENVTVTVTLP
+894 P
-904 DGLPASFFVDNALTF
+904 DGIDLPPSLNF
-919 NMSASSQYSD
+919 Q
-929 FGGTNSGGDTLDSM
+929 
-943 SKSASI
+943 
-949 SKADYDSGIRIVEFK
+949 IR
-964 MTTTTENVGYR
+964 
-975 SFLSTSAKTTTITV
+975 
-989 SNSNFDSKQVTFR
+989 SNSNNRYELLD
-1002 TDGNTSDY
+1002 

>member
-1 MKKIFFA
+1 MVTMKKIFFA
-8 LVAILGLWSCVQEE
+8 LVAIFGLWSCVQEE
-22 LPLGGNTIGSGE
+22 LPAGGNTVGNGE

-52 TRTMAVPAIERLH
+52 TRTMAAPAIERLH

-75 SEAVNAELDTT
+75 SEAVNAELDTA
-86 QNTEWGETSA
+86 QNTEWGETSE

-118 SPIANVKEYPMSTE
+118 SPYANVMDYPMSTE

-141 SGQQDAYWQRVVLPY
+141 SGEQDAYWQRVVLPN
-156 GITGEQDKDDDGNVI
+156 GITGEQGKDANDNVI
-171 YVPTDDVKA
+171 YVPTEEVVN
-180 ALSNV
+180 ALTNV

-194 KVVNGLTSDSNKKQ
+194 KVVNALTSDKKQ
-208 LADLQFVLVNIPA
+208 LANLQFVLVNIPA

-238 TADTNY
+238 TDSTGYA
-244 TALDAANY
+244 ALDAANY

-270 ALNCENGTDWVTATA
+270 VLNCENGTAWVTATA
-285 DDNSGYQYLYE
+285 DVNSGYHYLYE

-301 EPAYVIVRGK
+301 EPAYVIVRGI
-311 YDKDTAPTYYKID
+311 YDTDTTPTYYKID
-324 IINSEGVSYNLLR
+324 IINDKGESYNLLR

-402 VTLRYRYVTDL
+402 VTLRYRYITDL
-413 STGAN
+413 STGDDN
-418 NSDAVVITK
+418 TDAVVIAK
-427 GDGEVISGDIA
+427 GEGEVISGDIA

-567 YEWDQYYTVSGSVES
+567 YEWDQYYTVSGGVES

-589 YFKTNMANSA
+589 YFKTNMADSA

-610 YAYNQYHSCIPD
+610 YAYNQYHNIATD
-622 EFFNGDLYALS
+622 EFYNGDLYALS
-633 LELAQTSVQYGQN
+633 LELATASVQYGLN

-660 DADWTNNQYLD
+660 DADWTNGQYLD

-717 TFKTTKFV
+717 TFKTTKFI

-751 LGIEVTEGASL
+751 LAIEVTEGDTL

-772 AVTVPADAEAAFD
+772 DVTVPAGAEAAF
-785 ENNELELTLTT
+785 ENDQLELTLTT

-802 NPETRASISGSG
+802 DPETRAEISGSG
-814 TNFTV
+814 STTFKV
-819 VVSKDEYDNANG
+819 VVLKSEYNNTTG

-859 SASDQTTTAK
+859 SASAQTVTKKKGLTMKFVANSTSTTEVVQLSNSTGYYLLVELEEASDSDVNVDLIVSDITYTTLTSDGTNVSNGTYTITIP
-869 AAFTLTLSSTT
+869 ARSTSSYVQLTAAMTNTSYYRYTAFTIE
-880 TTNAT
+880 ADA
-885 NGSVIHGSG
+885 GSDY
-894 ENVTVTVTLP
+894 ETVTL
-904 DGLPASFFVDNALTF
+904 
-919 NMSASSQYSD
+919 NMTGGRAVSSGNRTYHYS
-929 FGGTNSGGDTLDSM
+929 
-943 SKSASI
+943 
-949 SKADYDSGIRIVEFK
+949 V
-964 MTTTTENVGYR
+964 
-975 SFLSTSAKTTTITV
+975 TV
-989 SNSNFDSKQVTFR
+989 N
-1002 TDGNTSDY
+1002 

>member
-1 MKKIFFA
+1 MVTMKKIFFA
-8 LVAILGLWSCVQEE
+8 LVAIFGLWSCVQEE
-22 LPLGGNTIGSGE
+22 LPAGGNTAGSGE

-52 TRTMAVPAIERLH
+52 TRTMAAPAIERLH

-75 SEAVNAELDTT
+75 SEAVNAELDTA
-86 QNTEWGETSA
+86 QNTEWGETSD

-118 SPIANVKEYPMSTE
+118 SPIANVMDYPMSTE

-141 SGQQDAYWQRVVLPY
+141 SGEQDAYWQRVVLPN
-156 GITGEQDKDDDGNVI
+156 GITGTQGKDANDNVI
-171 YVPTDDVKA
+171 YVPTDEVVN

-194 KVVNGLTSDSNKKQ
+194 KVVNALTSDKKQ
-208 LADLQFVLVNIPA
+208 LANLQFVLVNIPA

-238 TADTNY
+238 TDSTGYAE
-244 TALDAANY
+244 LDAANY

-270 ALNCENGTDWVTATA
+270 NLNCENDTNWVTATA
-285 DDNSGYQYLYE
+285 DVNSGYHYLYE

-301 EPAYVIVRGK
+301 EPAYVIVSGI
-311 YDKDTAPTYYKID
+311 YDTDTTPTYYKID
-324 IINSEGVSYNLLR
+324 IINDKGESYNLLR

-402 VTLRYRYVTDL
+402 VTLRYRYITDL

-418 NSDAVVITK
+418 NSDAVTITK

-438 DGDGTTDDDGWNTMS
+438 DGDDTTDDDGWNTMS

-493 LDVPTKV
+493 LDVPDMVGDK
-500 AAELGTP
+500 LGSS
-507 VAATLELE
+507 VISSLILE

-567 YEWDQYYTVSGSVES
+567 YEWDQYYTVSGGVES

-589 YFKTNMANSA
+589 YFKTNMAQSS
-599 PEVGSADGTDC
+599 PLYTEKLTVEGIDC
-610 YAYNQYHSCIPD
+610 YAYNQYHSIANDEYWIHMLYGLRLAVSTYTESTATTSFQLNTSNQTVTWPD
-622 EFFNGDLYALS
+622 SGYFDFDILSDHTLTNVTDSNGDTVSGAS
-633 LELAQTSVQYGQN
+633 IVNSG
-646 REIKATLRLPESIA
+646 KTLRITQTAYNAARNYTLTFSAPNILGTTIAINNAEFGAASATVEEPKITWQFSGLESSSSGYSYMTSGTDYTLRISLPENVTTTQLSGLQIDVDSNRTTVRIA
-660 DADWTNNQYLD
+660 GNT
-671 FAINDS
+671 INDGGS
-677 NSTLELINV
+677 YTLTITDTNIA
-686 ENGAQKVTIDGVTY
+686 NGYVDVT
-700 VRVLKS
+700 
-706 TFDGGTRAFPL
+706 
-717 TFKTTKFV
+717 V
-725 SATTITASND
+725 SATRG
-735 NFTQA
+735 
-740 SATLTNTGFGT
+740 NTYT
-751 LGIEVTEGASL
+751 GAY
-762 LPGAG
+762 
-767 QTVAV
+767 
-772 AVTVPADAEAAFD
+772 F
-785 ENNELELTLTT
+785 NLTLT
-796 SAAYLA
+796 
-802 NPETRASISGSG
+802 G
-814 TNFTV
+814 
-819 VVSKDEYDNANG
+819 
-831 STYNFAFTTTDGNTA
+831 
-846 ATRTITVS
+846 
-854 HPYLD
+854 
-859 SASDQTTTAK
+859 
-869 AAFTLTLSSTT
+869 
-880 TTNAT
+880 
-885 NGSVIHGSG
+885 
-894 ENVTVTVTLP
+894 P
-904 DGLPASFFVDNALTF
+904 DGVDLPPSLNF
-919 NMSASSQYSD
+919 Q
-929 FGGTNSGGDTLDSM
+929 
-943 SKSASI
+943 
-949 SKADYDSGIRIVEFK
+949 IR
-964 MTTTTENVGYR
+964 
-975 SFLSTSAKTTTITV
+975 
-989 SNSNFDSKQVTFR
+989 SNSNNRYELLD
-1002 TDGNTSDY
+1002 

>member
-8 LVAILGLWSCVQEE
+8 LVAIFGLWSCVQEE
-22 LPLGGNTIGSGE
+22 LPAGGNTVGSGE

-52 TRTMAVPAIERLH
+52 TRTLAAPAIERLH

-75 SEAVNAELDTT
+75 SEAVNAELDTA
-86 QNTEWGETSA
+86 QNTEWGETSD

-118 SPIANVKEYPMSTE
+118 SPIANVMDYPMSTE

-141 SGQQDAYWQRVVLPY
+141 SGEQDAYWQRVVLPN
-156 GITGEQDKDDDGNVI
+156 GITGEQGKDDNDNVI
-171 YVPTDDVKA
+171 YVPTAEVKE

-194 KVVNGLTSDSNKKQ
+194 KVVNALTSDKKQ
-208 LADLQFVLVNIPA
+208 LRNLEFVLVNIPA

-238 TADTNY
+238 TADTDY
-244 TALDAANY
+244 AALDAANY

-265 TFTGG
+265 TFNGG
-270 ALNCENGTDWVTATA
+270 GELICENGTAWVTATA
-285 DDNSGYQYLYE
+285 DDNSGYHYLYE

-301 EPAYVIVRGK
+301 EPAYVIVRGI
-311 YDKDTAPTYYKID
+311 YDTDTMPTYYKID
-324 IINSEGVSYNLLR
+324 IINDKGVSYNLLR

-371 VETKNLLNLSDGESA
+371 VETKNLLNLSDGQSA

-438 DGDGTTDDDGWNTMS
+438 NGYDTTDGDGWNTMS

-471 TLTAGSFARNVE
+471 TLRAGSFARNVE

-493 LDVPTKV
+493 LDVPDKV
-500 AAELGTP
+500 GDTLGSY
-507 VAATLELE
+507 VMSSLILE

-534 SLSPDATLNTLP
+534 SLSPVAMLNTLP

-567 YEWDQYYTVSGSVES
+567 YEWDQYYTVSGGVEN

-589 YFKTNMANSA
+589 YFKTNMAQSS
-599 PEVGSADGTDC
+599 PLYTEKLTVEGIDC
-610 YAYNQYHSCIPD
+610 YAYNQYHSIAND
-622 EFFNGDLYALS
+622 EYWVHTLYGLKLAVSTYTESTATTSFQLNTSNQTITWSDSGYFDFDILSDHTLTNVTDNNGVAVS
-633 LELAQTSVQYGQN
+633 GASIVNSG
-646 REIKATLRLPESIA
+646 KTLRITQA
-660 DADWTNNQYLD
+660 AYNAARNYT
-671 FAINDS
+671 
-677 NSTLELINV
+677 
-686 ENGAQKVTIDGVTY
+686 
-700 VRVLKS
+700 
-706 TFDGGTRAFPL
+706 L
-717 TFKTTKFV
+717 TF
-725 SATTITASND
+725 SAPSITGTTITISNAE
-735 NFTQA
+735 FGMA
-740 SATLTNTGFGT
+740 SATVQKPKVSWSIGNVSRNSGTITITLADATSFPVSVTITATEVTNT
-751 LGIEVTEGASL
+751 
-762 LPGAG
+762 
-767 QTVAV
+767 
-772 AVTVPADAEAAFD
+772 
-785 ENNELELTLTT
+785 TLTIGG
-796 SAAYLA
+796 
-802 NPETRASISGSG
+802 RSISTNGTYTIDLGSNG
-814 TNFTV
+814 NTTV
-819 VVSKDEYDNANG
+819 NIRA
-831 STYNFAFTTTDGNTA
+831 TTTSNSGNRRFTLSLA
-846 ATRTITVS
+846 GDNVDISPGTITKTYS
-854 HPYLD
+854 Y
-859 SASDQTTTAK
+859 
-869 AAFTLTLSSTT
+869 
-880 TTNAT
+880 
-885 NGSVIHGSG
+885 GSY
-894 ENVTVTVTLP
+894 
-904 DGLPASFFVDNALTF
+904 
-919 NMSASSQYSD
+919 Q
-929 FGGTNSGGDTLDSM
+929 
-943 SKSASI
+943 
-949 SKADYDSGIRIVEFK
+949 
-964 MTTTTENVGYR
+964 
-975 SFLSTSAKTTTITV
+975 
-989 SNSNFDSKQVTFR
+989 
-1002 TDGNTSDY
+1002 